1 MSEEPPGTDHSAA
14 ASVLGYLHQTRWGL
28 LELLRARTTDP
39 DRSLT
44 LEMHDDIAWEQDGEP
59 SALKQL
65 KLHVSTLRNLTDAS
79 DDMWRTLRVW
89 MDNGRPRDPYGPTL
103 TLITN
108 SSAGA
113 GSAAALLR
121 DNADRDVSGAVKLLE
136 NAARDYKAKETLK
149 AREQF
154 LKLTPAEQA
163 TFVGRIYVADQ
174 SEDMDGVDLEVA
186 ERLRPGAPTE
196 QFDTYMDLVWA
207 WWARTSIEM
216 LKGRRGPVKVAE
228 VLTALERIRDQ
239 FTRDNLPIL
248 VEDDEIDIKAVVLQH
263 DGRPYVRQL
272 EILELVPRQLHN
284 AILDYQRA
292 YLQDTRWLDVH
303 LVDTTNWRNLRNDYW
318 MSGGEHSTI
327 CAPSYLKVLV
337 RAISAKPVGTFCTR
351 WASQRSPLEI
361 GFRIRFTHGVSG
373 TSWPTF
379 ERSAGTPIL
388 RNISPVSCLQAY
400 RASADSG
407 IAAGLHLSN

>member
-303 LVDTTNWRNLRNDYW
+303 LVDYDELEKFTKRLLDEWGRAFDHMCSELSEGASEGDKRKAGRNLLYTLGQSTLSIRNRFQDPFHARGKRHELADLRKIGW
-318 MSGGEHSTI
+318 HPDFEEH
-327 CAPSYLKVLV
+327 L
-337 RAISAKPVGTFCTR
+337 
-351 WASQRSPLEI
+351 ASLLLA
-361 GFRIRFTHGVSG
+361 GV
-373 TSWPTF
+373 
-379 ERSAGTPIL
+379 
-388 RNISPVSCLQAY
+388 
-400 RASADSG
+400 
-407 IAAGLHLSN
+407 

>member
-1 MSEEPPGTDHSAA
+1 MSDEPPGTDHSAA
-14 ASVLGYLHQTRWGL
+14 SSVLGYLHQTRWGL

-44 LEMHDDIAWEQDGEP
+44 LEMHDDIAWEQNGEP

-65 KLHVSTLRNLTDAS
+65 KLHVSSVRNLTDAS

-108 SSAGA
+108 SRAGA
-113 GSAAALLR
+113 SSAAALLR

-136 NAARDYKAKETLK
+136 STARASEAEKTLK

-174 SEDMDGVDLEVA
+174 SVDMDGVDLEVA
-186 ERLRPGAPTE
+186 ERLRPGAPIE

-207 WWARTSIEM
+207 WWANTSIEM
-216 LKGRRGPVKVAE
+216 LKGRRPPVKVAQ

-239 FTRDNLPIL
+239 FSRDNLPVL
-248 VEDDEIDIKAVVLQH
+248 VDDDEIDIKTVVLQH

-303 LVDTTNWRNLRNDYW
+303 LVDYDELEKFTKRLLDEWGRAFDHMCSELAEDATEADKRKAGRNLLYTLGQSTLSIRMRFQDPFHARGKRHELADRRKIGW
-318 MSGGEHSTI
+318 HPDFEEH
-327 CAPSYLKVLV
+327 L
-337 RAISAKPVGTFCTR
+337 
-351 WASQRSPLEI
+351 
-361 GFRIRFTHGVSG
+361 
-373 TSWPTF
+373 
-379 ERSAGTPIL
+379 
-388 RNISPVSCLQAY
+388 
-400 RASADSG
+400 
-407 IAAGLHLSN
+407 AGLLLGGV